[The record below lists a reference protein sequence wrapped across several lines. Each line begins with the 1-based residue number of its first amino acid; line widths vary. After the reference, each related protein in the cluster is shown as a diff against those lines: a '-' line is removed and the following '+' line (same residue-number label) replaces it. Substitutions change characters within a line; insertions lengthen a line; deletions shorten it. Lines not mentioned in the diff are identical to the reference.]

1 LDNAIISGAFSEGWY
16 HRLNFRG
23 NNTPNSKKNE
33 IKPWLKEQWSIPEV
47 NPEYV
52 FTMEDVLDL
61 YNEPYDPKKPKLY
74 LDESPYQL
82 VEEVRLPLAPEP
94 HQPEGYDCEYKR
106 NGVVNLFGFFEP
118 IAGWRHI
125 EVTQGRTKADFAK
138 QLKDL
143 LDVYYPRLI

>member
-1 LDNAIISGAFSEGWY
+1 
-16 HRLNFRG
+16 LNFRG

-61 YNEPYDPKKPKLY
+61 YNEPYDPIC
-74 LDESPYQL
+74 LDERPYQL

-94 HQPEGYDCEYKR
+94 HRPEGYDCEYKP

-125 EVTQGRTKADFAK
+125 EVTQGRKKADFAK

-143 LDVYYPRLI
+143 VDVYYPRLM